1 MNWHYL
7 IIFVPAYLGTMFLY
21 VFFDSFI
28 IIALAALGVFVSW
41 WVRKYFIKAKDQEQ
55 AKVETKY
62 WVVWPAAGLLLA
74 MLSILI
80 YGV

>member
-1 MNWHYL
+1 
-7 IIFVPAYLGTMFLY
+7 LY

-55 AKVETKY
+55 AKVETQY

>member
-7 IIFVPAYLGTMFLY
+7 VIFVPAYLGTMFLY
-21 VFFDSFI
+21 VFFDSLI
-28 IIALAALGVFVSW
+28 IIGLAALGVFISW
-41 WVRKYFIKAKDQEQ
+41 WVRKYFIKAANQEQ
-55 AKVETKY
+55 TKIETQY
-62 WVVWPAAGLLLA
+62 WIVWPAAGLLLA

>member
-7 IIFVPAYLGTMFLY
+7 VIFVPAYLGTMFLY
-21 VFFDSFI
+21 VFFDSLI
-28 IIALAALGVFVSW
+28 IIGLAALGVFIAW
-41 WVRKYFIKAKDQEQ
+41 WVRKYFIKAANQEQ
-55 AKVETKY
+55 TKIETQY
-62 WVVWPAAGLLLA
+62 WIVWPAAGLLLA